1 MYKLLY
7 LIYIFISGVVSRDPL
22 LDQVACKCY
31 HFGVVFFGRILHNVI
46 VVCFPRRKKV
56 SSRVIPRMLRS
67 DLAEYHTGMSLE
79 DAIKYIR
86 NPPKKF
92 GRYAAHVVNVL
103 N

>member
-1 MYKLLY
+1 MCELLC
-7 LIYIFISGVVSRDPL
+7 LVIFLLQGLYRGTLCWAKWHVSVIILVLFLVGYVIML
-22 LDQVACKCY
+22 LLC
-31 HFGVVFFGRILHNVI
+31 FFSSS
-46 VVCFPRRKKV
+46 KKV
-56 SSRVIPRMLRS
+56 SSRVILRMLRS